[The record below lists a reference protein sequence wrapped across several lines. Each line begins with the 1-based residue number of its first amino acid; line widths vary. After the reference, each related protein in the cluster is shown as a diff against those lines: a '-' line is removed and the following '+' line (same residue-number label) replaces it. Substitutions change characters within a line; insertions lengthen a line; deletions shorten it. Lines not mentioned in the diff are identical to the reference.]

1 MKNKLSQ
8 SIPFLFTLFGIIFAP
23 VSYWC
28 VYSNKYCYGSWI
40 HNIYQYFTNPL
51 YNFSIYFLPIAIIL
65 IFVSRSTFNS
75 WLKLAVWV
83 LPVSFIYI
91 ATTHVT
97 SSAFM
102 DPFPF
107 YRDDAARLAGTA
119 FSLASLLLVI
129 WKYIASRQK
138 DHLRNVTP

>member
-1 MKNKLSQ
+1 MKNKLTQ
-8 SIPFLFTLFGIIFAP
+8 SIPALLALLAIGFSYFSQWCTAEGHVCNRTVLDQMIPYVTYPLNFFA
-23 VSYWC
+23 
-28 VYSNKYCYGSWI
+28 
-40 HNIYQYFTNPL
+40 L
-51 YNFSIYFLPIAIIL
+51 YVLPITLIL

-75 WLKLAVWV
+75 WLKLAVWA
-83 LPVSFIYI
+83 LPVSLIYI

-102 DPFPF
+102 DLFPF

-129 WKYIASRQK
+129 WKYVSSHRVSV
-138 DHLRNVTP
+138 NV